1 MRPPQ
6 LGQQVNGYNA
16 SGTAYALA
24 GINKIILSRIK
35 FNI

>member
-24 GINKIILSRIK
+24 GIQQDNTEQNKI
-35 FNI
+35 